1 MCGQQGLPFV
11 ARAAPG
17 AVYDLREGV
26 AGVALPLQV
35 SPRFCLPKWAA
46 PACTHTH
53 DSDKGA
59 ATIGAG
65 AAFDDVPSI
74 PSRDASLARV
84 PICVDARS
92 REHGSR
98 SRLRGLLQWELSSER

>member
-53 DSDKGA
+53 DLDKGA
-59 ATIGAG
+59 ATKRRSPQRDVVDVLE
-65 AAFDDVPSI
+65 AASW
-74 PSRDASLARV
+74 AA
-84 PICVDARS
+84 A
-92 REHGSR
+92 E
-98 SRLRGLLQWELSSER
+98 